1 MLLAYSVLIILF
13 IVIAVLLLIL
23 FKSDGADSNALRAI
37 MCVGLIIIELIVIIG
52 LIGSSKTGKIYRTEY
67 DKLIQSIDK
76 NKTKVIKED
85 DEITD
90 IYITVNG
97 EEYHFKFKEESE
109 CRN

>member
-1 MLLAYSVLIILF
+1 MLLAYFVLIILF
-13 IVIAVLLLIL
+13 VVTGIL
-23 FKSDGADSNALRAI
+23 FVIIIKSDGTDSDVLQATMVL
-37 MCVGLIIIELIVIIG
+37 GLIIILVIISIG

-67 DKLIQSIDK
+67 DKLIQNIDR

-97 EEYHFKFKEESE
+97 EEYHFKIKEESK
-109 CRN
+109 

>member
-1 MLLAYSVLIILF
+1 MLLAYGILIILF

-23 FKSDGADSNALRAI
+23 FKSDAADSDVLRAT

-67 DKLIQSIDK
+67 DELIQKIDK
-76 NKTKVIKED
+76 NKTKVIKEN

-97 EEYHFKFKEESE
+97 EEYHFEISKGE
-109 CRN
+109 